1 MVIYC
6 PHSRLVAELEQAL
19 VRCGRMHFKGKLID
33 EGLSLTALGLTL
45 VEDERR
51 LADSDL

>member
-6 PHSRLVAELEQAL
+6 LHSRLVGELEEAL
-19 VRCGRMHFKGKLID
+19 VRCGRMHFKGKLINK
-33 EGLSLTALGLTL
+33 GSSLTALGLTL